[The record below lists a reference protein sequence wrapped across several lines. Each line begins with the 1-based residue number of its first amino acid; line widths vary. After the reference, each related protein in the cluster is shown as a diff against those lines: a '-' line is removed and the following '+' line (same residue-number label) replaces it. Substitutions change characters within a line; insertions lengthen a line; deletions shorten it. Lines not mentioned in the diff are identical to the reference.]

1 MTDDSGMSRSS
12 KRPNRNRTPEEVLK
26 RESGGPRTG
35 VFTDGSCEGNPGPG
49 GWAFVWVEDDEIVA
63 EAHGYEPETTN
74 NRMELRALIEAY
86 RRLPADSALTVYSDS
101 ELCVRTMN
109 EWAPNWERRGWRRKD
124 GPIKNLALVKELYD
138 LVNSRPSVEL
148 RWIKAHSGSR
158 WNEYVDAV
166 ASSYMREG

>member
-12 KRPNRNRTPEEVLK
+12 KRPNRIRTPEEVLK

-49 GWAFVWVEDDEIVA
+49 GWAFVWVEDDEIA
-63 EAHGYEPETTN
+63 TEAHGYEAERTN

-86 RRLPADSALTVYSDS
+86 RRFPADSALTVYSDS

-109 EWAPNWERRGWRRKD
+109 EWAPSWERRGWRRKD
-124 GPIKNLALVKELYD
+124 GPIKNLALVQELYD

-166 ASSYMREG
+166 ASGYMREG